1 MLSAVG
7 RTIATPRVLPVEKK
21 ISLPLEKRTSGS
33 PRGSES
39 KTFDFNIL
47 MPADCSPRTPTS
59 RRHSLQGEQSVTSA
73 ASLKT
78 PRVRK
83 RPSMLSQSSTVSQ
96 QGQDD
101 RQLDALVSAGVG
113 SWAGSQATG
122 SLKTGSEGVVEPE
135 ELLTGLCPRSDHP
148 KCGNIKEAHLREVE
162 NVVVDCDGLLFNVQ
176 ESDGPKSCAETY
188 VRKNVEFLNALAD
201 AGKRLVFCDSAN
213 LQVTRERFL
222 EQLQSKGIKKDSC
235 QVWTPACTAAWYLKS
250 QGSMKPLIVSTQ
262 AAFVQEMRD
271 LGFKDCLSI
280 LEDESELIEELRVPD
295 TAAGEDH
302 LEAALKRLGRADAV
316 VIGPVKDMSAL
327 MTALIDG
334 MMEIAS
340 EQYTLPMLV
349 CCCPPRT
356 RKKMKI
362 MRSSVAGQRLL
373 RTGPGVLHEE
383 FIDAQWPSIMLS
395 AALCDTQRFKPGETL
410 MIGRSFEKTARFAYR
425 AGMSCLLVLDTLEG
439 QLQLTK
445 EMRRECVP
453 DYVAPSLGHVMGI
466 D

>member
-1 MLSAVG
+1 M
-7 RTIATPRVLPVEKK
+7 
-21 ISLPLEKRTSGS
+21 
-33 PRGSES
+33 
-39 KTFDFNIL
+39 
-47 MPADCSPRTPTS
+47 
-59 RRHSLQGEQSVTSA
+59 
-73 ASLKT
+73 
-78 PRVRK
+78 
-83 RPSMLSQSSTVSQ
+83 
-96 QGQDD
+96 
-101 RQLDALVSAGVG
+101 
-113 SWAGSQATG
+113 
-122 SLKTGSEGVVEPE
+122 
-135 ELLTGLCPRSDHP
+135 
-148 KCGNIKEAHLREVE
+148 
-162 NVVVDCDGLLFNVQ
+162 VVDCEGLLFNVQ
-176 ESDGPKSCAETY
+176 ESDGPKSCAENY

-222 EQLQSKGIKKDSC
+222 EQLQSKGIKKDRC
-235 QVWTPACTAAWYLKS
+235 QVWTPACTAAWYLKL
-250 QGSMKPLIVSTQ
+250 QGSVKPLIVSTQ

-280 LEDESELIEELRVPD
+280 LEESELIEELSVPD
-295 TAAGEDH
+295 TTAGEDH

-316 VIGPVKDMSAL
+316 VIGPLKDMSAL
-327 MTALIDG
+327 MTALIDS
-334 MMEIAS
+334 ILDVVSAQS
-340 EQYTLPMLV
+340 TWPMLV

-373 RTGPGVLHEE
+373 RGVLHEE

-466 D
+466 G

>member
-1 MLSAVG
+1 MKMLSAVG

-21 ISLPLEKRTSGS
+21 ISLPVEKRIPGS
-33 PRGSES
+33 PKGSES

-47 MPADCSPRTPTS
+47 AVADCSPRTPTS
-59 RRHSLQGEQSVTSA
+59 RRHSLQGDQSVTSV

-83 RPSMLSQSSTVSQ
+83 RPSMVSQSSSVSQ

-101 RQLDALVSAGVG
+101 RQVDALVSAGVG
-113 SWAGSQATG
+113 SWAGSQAVG
-122 SLKTGSEGVVEPE
+122 SLKTGAEGIVEPE
-135 ELLTGLCPRSDHP
+135 ELLTGLCPRSDQP
-148 KCGNIKEAHLREVE
+148 QCGNIKEAHLREVE
-162 NVVVDCDGLLFNVQ
+162 NVVVDCEGLLFNVQ
-176 ESDGPKSCAETY
+176 ESDGPKSCSENY

-222 EQLQSKGIKKDSC
+222 EQLQSKGIKKDRC
-235 QVWTPACTAAWYLKS
+235 QVWTPACTAAWYLKL
-250 QGSMKPLIVSTQ
+250 QGSVKPLIVSTQ
-262 AAFVQEMRD
+262 AAFVQEMKD

-280 LEDESELIEELRVPD
+280 LEESELIEELSVPD
-295 TAAGEDH
+295 TTAGEDH

-316 VIGPVKDMSAL
+316 VIGPLKDMSAL
-327 MTALIDG
+327 MTALIDS
-334 MMEIAS
+334 ILDVVSAQS
-340 EQYTLPMLV
+340 TWPMLV

-373 RTGPGVLHEE
+373 RGVLHEE

>member
-1 MLSAVG
+1 MKMLSAVG
-7 RTIATPRVLPVEKK
+7 RTIATPRVLPVDKK
-21 ISLPLEKRTSGS
+21 ISLPVEKRISGS
-33 PRGSES
+33 SKDPES

-47 MPADCSPRTPTS
+47 AAAADCSPRTPTS
-59 RRHSLQGEQSVTSA
+59 RRHSVQGEQSVTHVS
-73 ASLKT
+73 SLKT

-83 RPSMLSQSSTVSQ
+83 RPSMLSQSSSVSQ

-101 RQLDALVSAGVG
+101 RQVDALVSAGVG
-113 SWAGSQATG
+113 SWAGSQAVG
-122 SLKTGSEGVVEPE
+122 SFKTGAEGIVEPE
-135 ELLTGLCPRSDHP
+135 ELLTGLCPRSDQP
-148 KCGNIKEAHLREVE
+148 QCGNIKEAHLREVE

-176 ESDGPKSCAETY
+176 ESDGPKSCAENY

-201 AGKRLVFCDSAN
+201 AGKRVVFCDSTN
-213 LQVTRERFL
+213 VQTRERFL
-222 EQLQSKGIKKDSC
+222 EQLRNKGIKDDRS

-280 LEDESELIEELRVPD
+280 LEESELIEELSVPD

-302 LEAALKRLGRADAV
+302 LKAALNRLGHADAV
-316 VIGPVKDMSAL
+316 VIGPLKDMSAL
-327 MTALIDG
+327 MTALIDST
-334 MMEIAS
+334 MDVVS
-340 EQYTLPMLV
+340 EQSTWPMLV

-362 MRSSVAGQRLL
+362 MRNSVAGQRLL
-373 RTGPGVLHEE
+373 RPGVLHEE

-395 AALCDTQRFKPGETL
+395 AALCDTQRFKPAETL
-410 MIGRSFEKTARFAYR
+410 MIGRSFEKSARFAYR

-445 EMRRECVP
+445 EMRRECLP